1 MMKALLSVCWLA
13 LGVVLLVLAEP
24 CSAQIKLIPQSK
36 LDSVANP
43 RTVGEGKMTF
53 KQGTTIDFHLLDEDA
68 EPWTQVVEWQNRDSK
83 PIVITHVKSSCSCL
97 KAELERRSVAA
108 GAVDRLKLTYYPK
121 GHPGAVNQRLFIY
134 TSLSADLPTA
144 ILNVKGVVRPSAD
157 HRKDYAYNRGELRLR
172 QDTIYIERGRA
183 EVVRV
188 ACMNSSS
195 REMRLVGDTLLS
207 STGLKMWTEP
217 KILTAG
223 AEGDMVI
230 SISADSKP
238 RPQAIRQNPQ
248 FGLSKGVA
256 ESANPALGAKSPA
269 KADEL
274 LLYIRGLAL
283 PARERVVVIR
293 YRD

>member
-1 MMKALLSVCWLA
+1 MKTLLKVCRLA
-13 LGVVLLVLAEP
+13 LCVVLLAQAES
-24 CSAQIKLIPQSK
+24 CLAQIKLIPQSK

-53 KQGTTIDFHLLDEDA
+53 KRGTTIDFKLLDEDA
-68 EPWTQVVEWQNRDSK
+68 EPWTQVVEWQNNDSK

-97 KAELERRSVAA
+97 KTDLERRSVGV
-108 GAVDRLKLTYYPK
+108 GAVDRIKLTYYPK
-121 GHPGAVNQRLFIY
+121 GHPGVVNQRLFIY
-134 TSLSADLPTA
+134 TSLSADLPSA
-144 ILNVKGVVRPSAD
+144 ILNVKGVVKPSAD
-157 HRKDYAYNRGELRLR
+157 HRKDYAYNRGELLLR
-172 QDTIYIERGRA
+172 QDTIYVERGRA

-207 STGLKMWTEP
+207 SVGLKMWTEP
-217 KILTAG
+217 KVLPAG
-223 AEGDMVI
+223 TEGDMVV

-238 RPQAIRQNPQ
+238 QPQATKPNPP
-248 FGLSKGVA
+248 FGAKGTV
-256 ESANPALGAKSPA
+256 ESANPTIGVNSTA